1 MTAVPELARFITEDE
16 IDHAL
21 DRGSGVEGG
30 KGRIYE
36 YFTAD
41 HTGREKAAFLKD
53 EYGIGG
59 RSHAVSGAS
68 HSDESHDS
76 RGIVLKKAGC
86 ANVELSWTKV
96 AATYSNRMG

>member
-1 MTAVPELARFITEDE
+1 MCIRDRDE

-41 HTGREKAAFLKD
+41 HTGKEKAAFLKD
-53 EYGIGG
+53 CLLYT
-59 RSHAVSGAS
+59 
-68 HSDESHDS
+68 S
-76 RGIVLKKAGC
+76 RCV
-86 ANVELSWTKV
+86 
-96 AATYSNRMG
+96 